1 MRRARCLPFLH
12 VVAAAAC
19 GGGGAASDP
28 VAAAETQVLACRA
41 RVDRPAQYAEV
52 ARRDGRNLGTSR
64 LADRAG
70 VERSARLAPDGDAV
84 VLVREADHGDPDSR
98 DVFVASLSG
107 AFAERRITGVSGR
120 DDGAC
125 WSPDGAVVL
134 FASARAGG
142 DGLWLAPAAGG
153 AATPFAAVPTGFADF
168 EPDWHAATGR
178 VAWSRRGPTGV
189 HALWRADADGSGA
202 IPVTDGGG
210 ASGIGNGDREP
221 AFAPDGQSVVF
232 VRRSGGAAA
241 SLCRCELATGAVT
254 TLVAPAG
261 DVRTPRIA
269 PAADRVFFGLAEPA
283 AGRGTIRLAHAP
295 IAGGPAVLVW
305 PDERWELAGLD
316 LLPTLPALPAAGAPT
331 TLDVGAAQVQIPA
344 ASSAFGD
351 RAMLRAVDGDEY
363 QLTTT
368 TVDGREIAGINVR
381 FDLPVA
387 AEDVLELRVRIRLR
401 VDRADGDS
409 MLRTSLYNPVDE
421 RFDTVVELAYTTD
434 SLRHVTSQ
442 RQARITAIADLAP
455 GPRAEL
461 RIDLVELVVVPRAR

>member
-1 MRRARCLPFLH
+1 
-12 VVAAAAC
+12 
-19 GGGGAASDP
+19 
-28 VAAAETQVLACRA
+28 VLA
-41 RVDRPAQYAEV
+41 
-52 ARRDGRNLGTSR
+52 
-64 LADRAG
+64 
-70 VERSARLAPDGDAV
+70 
-84 VLVREADHGDPDSR
+84 
-98 DVFVASLSG
+98 
-107 AFAERRITGVSGR
+107 
-120 DDGAC
+120 
-125 WSPDGAVVL
+125 
-134 FASARAGG
+134 
-142 DGLWLAPAAGG
+142 
-153 AATPFAAVPTGFADF
+153 
-168 EPDWHAATGR
+168 
-178 VAWSRRGPTGV
+178 
-189 HALWRADADGSGA
+189 
-202 IPVTDGGG
+202 
-210 ASGIGNGDREP
+210 
-221 AFAPDGQSVVF
+221 
-232 VRRSGGAAA
+232 
-241 SLCRCELATGAVT
+241 
-254 TLVAPAG
+254 
-261 DVRTPRIA
+261 
-269 PAADRVFFGLAEPA
+269 
-283 AGRGTIRLAHAP
+283 
-295 IAGGPAVLVW
+295 W

-387 AEDVLELRVRIRLR
+387 AEDVLALRVRIRLR

-421 RFDTVVELAYTTD
+421 RFDTVVEKAAATSAVELAYTTD